1 MIVPTLPFRWVTQ
14 PVLGA
19 ACWSL
24 TLVYFAAQ
32 PIVAAAWEPPYS
44 FSTNSI
50 SDLGNSGCGSFE
62 HPDGSFSDL
71 CSPRHALMNMVFIVV
86 GLMTAL
92 GAFLTRRTWPQRPS
106 AMVGLI
112 LIAVAGAGAIMVG
125 LAPADENLVL
135 HGVGAL
141 LQVPANVGLLLLG
154 VASWRSHRRIAVFSL
169 VCGSVGT
176 AASVLWVSGSHLG
189 LGSGGME
196 RLTIDPLTIWATVIG
211 TVLLWRYTRGRS
223 LNGRR
228 SCLGDEW
235 LNTRAGAHRRRD
247 TSPARQPLTE
257 TTLGRRAAYSCSTSR
272 PDRSSEC
279 GTASSGRRRGARC
292 AWSRPSRSAQR
303 PPVFP
308 VRRARDRV
316 RHRPR
321 ASPR

>member
-1 MIVPTLPFRWVTQ
+1 MPTLPFRWVTQ

-24 TLVYFAAQ
+24 TIVYFAAQ
-32 PIVAAAWEPPYS
+32 PIVAAVWEPPYS

-50 SDLGNSGCGSFE
+50 SDLGNTGCGPFE
-62 HPDGSFSDL
+62 RPDGSFSYV
-71 CSPRHALMNMVFIVV
+71 CSPRHALMNMVFIAV

-176 AASVLWVSGSHLG
+176 AASVALGQRELPRSGQRWDGAADH
-189 LGSGGME
+189 
-196 RLTIDPLTIWATVIG
+196 
-211 TVLLWRYTRGRS
+211 RS
-223 LNGRR
+223 LDH
-228 SCLGDEW
+228 LD
-235 LNTRAGAHRRRD
+235 RRD
-247 TSPARQPLTE
+247 RHGPALAIHKGKPHRGDFRLISLDGE
-257 TTLGRRAAYSCSTSR
+257 GA
-272 PDRSSEC
+272 
-279 GTASSGRRRGARC
+279 ASSII
-292 AWSRPSRSAQR
+292 WLRPK
-303 PPVFP
+303 
-308 VRRARDRV
+308 
-316 RHRPR
+316 
-321 ASPR
+321 

>member
-1 MIVPTLPFRWVTQ
+1 MPPGWARYARATIPKLPMLDLDGREPASAQPRAVEGEEKLIVPTPPFRWVTQ

-24 TLVYFAAQ
+24 TIVYFAAQ

-50 SDLGNSGCGSFE
+50 SDLGNTGCGSFE
-62 HPDGSFSDL
+62 HPDGSFSYV
-71 CSPRHALMNMVFIVV
+71 CSPRHALMNMVFIAV

-106 AMVGLI
+106 AVVGLI

-154 VASWRSHRRIAVFSL
+154 VASWRSHRWIAVFSL
-169 VCGSVGT
+169 VCGFVGT
-176 AASVLWVSGSHLG
+176 AASVLWVSGSYLG

-196 RLTIDPLTIWATVIG
+196 RLAIDPLTIWTTVIG
-211 TVLLWRYTRGRS
+211 TVLLWRSTRGS
-223 LNGRR
+223 PTGV
-228 SCLGDEW
+228 
-235 LNTRAGAHRRRD
+235 
-247 TSPARQPLTE
+247 TSA
-257 TTLGRRAAYSCSTSR
+257 
-272 PDRSSEC
+272 
-279 GTASSGRRRGARC
+279 
-292 AWSRPSRSAQR
+292 
-303 PPVFP
+303 
-308 VRRARDRV
+308 
-316 RHRPR
+316 
-321 ASPR
+321 